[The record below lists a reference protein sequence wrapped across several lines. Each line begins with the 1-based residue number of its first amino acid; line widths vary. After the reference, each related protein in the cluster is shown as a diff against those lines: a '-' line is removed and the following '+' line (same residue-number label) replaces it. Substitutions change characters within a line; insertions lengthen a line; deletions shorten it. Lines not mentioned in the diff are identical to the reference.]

1 MLSKTHI
8 TLGMASALLL
18 TCPETVPGVITA
30 VAGGAL
36 GGWVVDVDAQNKKR
50 RQNKRRVRE
59 AAWIKVLCGVFV
71 GAVLILDCAVGGG
84 MFRYVT
90 GHWGVAVGAGLLGFL
105 LLLIAGSRTEH
116 RTFTHSLLGMALFCG
131 AVRFACRPAAVPFL
145 IGYASHLAADL
156 LNLRGVQLLFPVRWF
171 PSLKL
176 CRSDGR
182 ANQILFWVTLGLTA
196 AVGAILLGTALSAVP
211 A

>member
-30 VAGGAL
+30 IAGG
-36 GGWVVDVDAQNKKR
+36 G
-50 RQNKRRVRE
+50 VRE

-71 GAVLILDCAVGGG
+71 GAVLILDYAVGGG
-84 MFRYVT
+84 MYRYVT

-105 LLLIAGSRTEH
+105 LLLLAGSRTEH

-171 PSLKL
+171 PANSLSLTKDDAFIAL
-176 CRSDGR
+176 QL
-182 ANQILFWVTLGLTA
+182 NQPGILDDQGNLSGTGL
-196 AVGAILLGTALSAVP
+196 LY
-211 A
+211 